1 MRSHLLLLVLLNLLH
16 QTTSLAF
23 NNLLSQKLSFLPKKH
38 IIEMLKL
45 RKKKSDGVLP
55 VLKIRLEKA
64 LLEVSNENPE
74 NVFDELLE
82 RIEAQESEAYN
93 TLKDLGL

>member
-1 MRSHLLLLVLLNLLH
+1 
-16 QTTSLAF
+16 
-23 NNLLSQKLSFLPKKH
+23 
-38 IIEMLKL
+38 MLKL

-64 LLEVSNENPE
+64 LFEVSNENPE
-74 NVFDELLE
+74 NVFDELLK